1 MRLHVWRGADP
12 GREGRGL
19 GWLITWVLLA
29 LLGGLAVFTRRGRRR
44 QPADETLIA
53 ELLGPSKAS
62 AVRVLPAPQPRQE
75 AEPAPAPQ
83 PQQEAEPAAAPQPQQ
98 EAEPAAV
105 PAVPPAGEG
114 GGWLETQLALITAW
128 SERMEEQIASSPA
141 GPDPWRCI
149 AITTKGSQCKLPAA
163 PGDTKCAIHGGR
175 AHL

>member
-1 MRLHVWRGADP
+1 MYGPPRLAPGGP

-29 LLGGLAVFTRRGRRR
+29 LLGGLAVFTRRGRHRR
-44 QPADETLIA
+44 PADETLVA
-53 ELLGPSKAS
+53 ELLGPSKPP
-62 AVRVLPAPQPRQE
+62 AVRVLPAPQPRE
-75 AEPAPAPQ
+75 EDEPPPAPQ
-83 PQQEAEPAAAPQPQQ
+83 PREEDEPAAA
-98 EAEPAAV
+98 

-141 GPDPWRCI
+141 DPDPWRCI

-163 PGDTKCAIHGGR
+163 PGDTKCAVHGGR

>member
-1 MRLHVWRGADP
+1 M
-12 GREGRGL
+12 

-29 LLGGLAVFTRRGRRR
+29 LLGGLAVFTRRGRHR
-44 QPADETLIA
+44 QTADETLIA
-53 ELLGPSKAS
+53 ELLGPSKPS
-62 AVRVLPAPQPRQE
+62 AVRVLPAPQPREE
-75 AEPAPAPQ
+75 AEPPPAPQ
-83 PQQEAEPAAAPQPQQ
+83 PQEEDEPAAA
-98 EAEPAAV
+98 

-114 GGWLETQLALITAW
+114 GGWLDTQLALITAW

>member
-1 MRLHVWRGADP
+1 M
-12 GREGRGL
+12 

-29 LLGGLAVFTRRGRRR
+29 LLGALAVFTRRGSHR

-53 ELLGPSKAS
+53 EFMGPSKPP
-62 AVRVLPAPQPRQE
+62 AVRVLPAPLPREE
-75 AEPAPAPQ
+75 AEPPPAPQ
-83 PQQEAEPAAAPQPQQ
+83 PQEEAEPAAA
-98 EAEPAAV
+98 

-114 GGWLETQLALITAW
+114 GGWLETQLARITAW